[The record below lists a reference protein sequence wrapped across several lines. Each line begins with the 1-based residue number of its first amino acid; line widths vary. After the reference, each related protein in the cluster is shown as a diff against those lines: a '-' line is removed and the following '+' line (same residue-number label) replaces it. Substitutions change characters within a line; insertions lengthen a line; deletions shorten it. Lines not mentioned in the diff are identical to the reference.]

1 MVIYMYNLSRWYMVR
16 HNENEVLT
24 QLKKKK
30 RRNYITIIKVE
41 KVFKNVI

>member
-30 RRNYITIIKVE
+30 E
-41 KVFKNVI
+41 KKLHHYNKGGKIF